1 MQKYMIKVCFKLF
14 KILATKER
22 DSCNLYKKPMPRPVV
37 SLPRA
42 RCFNDNVA
50 MDLHYLNENLWYL
63 ANH

>member
-14 KILATKER
+14 KMLVTKES
-22 DSCNLYKKPMPRPVV
+22 DSCNLYKKPMSRPVV

-42 RCFNDNVA
+42 RSFKDNVA
-50 MDLHYLNENLWYL
+50 MDLHHLNENLWYL